1 MSRSSWYLEG
11 YVGESKRLRRVH
23 LYQFPFQV
31 GRHQQCEL
39 TLDSTEVSRRHAEL
53 DMAEDQLLLRDL
65 GSTNG
70 SFINHQRIDKEQALL
85 AGDVI
90 HFADQ
95 EYRLIEKAP
104 DNEHLF
110 DRTNVRVGSLPANLP
125 RGAREFQIL
134 LLKGAVTAAF
144 QPIVDA
150 NGNPFA
156 HEMLGR
162 GATEDL
168 PTAPLPLF
176 QIAESLEQEV
186 HLSEMFRQK
195 GLEIAHRQH
204 PNGLFFFNIHPREL
218 ADPERLLRC
227 VESIRTHFPALRLVF
242 EMHEAAVT
250 KPALIRRIR
259 DDLQAMNVGLAYDD
273 FGAGQ
278 ARLIELTEVPPD
290 YVKFDI
296 ALVRDIDS
304 APEAKRQMLDMF
316 QRFLL
321 DMGIATLAE
330 GVETAAEFQV
340 LHDLGVQYYQ
350 GYYFGKPSPDIDTSA
365 RMPAS

>member
-1 MSRSSWYLEG
+1 MTKNTWYLEG

-23 LYQFPFQV
+23 LYQFPFLV
-31 GRHQQCEL
+31 GRHQDCEL

-53 DMAEDQLLLRDL
+53 DLVDDQLVLRDL

-70 SFINHQRIDKEQALL
+70 CFINHQRIEQEQALL

-95 EYRLIEKAP
+95 EYRLIEQQPP
-104 DNEHLF
+104 DEKLL
-110 DRTNVRVGSLPANLP
+110 DRTNVRRGGSLPENLP
-125 RGAREFQIL
+125 RGAREFQTL

-150 NGNPFA
+150 DGKTVA

-162 GATEDL
+162 GALDNL
-168 PTAPLPLF
+168 PSAPLPLF
-176 QIAESLEQEV
+176 QLAESLEMEV
-186 HLSEMFRQK
+186 HLSELFRQK
-195 GLEIAHRQH
+195 GLEIANRLH
-204 PNGLFFFNIHPREL
+204 PNGRFFFNIHPREL

-227 VESIRTHFPALRLVF
+227 VGGIRTHFPELDLVF

-250 KPALIRRIR
+250 NAALIRRIR

-278 ARLIELTEVPPD
+278 ARLLELTEVPPD

-296 ALVRDIDS
+296 ALVRDIDT
-304 APEAKRQMLDMF
+304 APEAKRQMLAMF
-316 QRFLL
+316 QNFLH

-330 GVETAAEFQV
+330 GVETAPEFQV

-350 GYYFGKPSPDIDTSA
+350 GYYFGKPSPGIS
-365 RMPAS
+365 PES

>member
-1 MSRSSWYLEG
+1 MSGSSWYLEG

-31 GRHQQCEL
+31 GRHKECAL

-53 DMAEDQLLLRDL
+53 DMADGQLLLRDL

-70 SFINHQRIDKEQALL
+70 CFINHQRIEKEHALL
-85 AGDVI
+85 AGDVV

-95 EYRLIEKAP
+95 EYRLIEQAP
-104 DNEHLF
+104 GDEHLL
-110 DRTNVRVGSLPANLP
+110 DRTNVRVGSLPENLP
-125 RGAREFQIL
+125 RGAREFQMLIL
-134 LLKGAVTAAF
+134 QGAVTAAF

-150 NGNPFA
+150 DGNPFA

-162 GATEDL
+162 GALEGL
-168 PTAPLPLF
+168 PNAPWPLF
-176 QIAESLEQEV
+176 QLAESLELEV
-186 HLSEMFRQK
+186 HLSELFRQK
-195 GLEIAHRQH
+195 GLEIAHGQH
-204 PNGLFFFNIHPREL
+204 PNGRFFFNIHPREL
-218 ADPERLLRC
+218 SDPERLLGC
-227 VESIRTHFPALRLVF
+227 VESIRTNFPQLRLIF
-242 EMHEAAVT
+242 EMHEGAIT
-250 KPALIRRIR
+250 NPALIRRIR

-290 YVKFDI
+290 FVKFDI

-304 APEAKRQMLDMF
+304 APEAKRQMLEMF

-330 GVETAAEFQV
+330 GVETEAEYRV
-340 LHDLGVQYYQ
+340 LRDLGVQYYQ
-350 GYYFGKPSPDIDTSA
+350 GYYFGRPGPQIDLGA
-365 RMPAS
+365 